1 MVVGVTNQ
9 YSTREMLAEVGI
21 TLYWTQQVIRSSHQ
35 FVIRKLLYDIER
47 VSLLRQVRSFFS
59 SLRAETGAELRCIQQ
74 ALENIEENIRWMDKN
89 LPLLKA
95 WLHRSADQHK
105 NSELWSTFTVNVWG
119 VKKNVFDKNFG
130 VLKRVILNFLNTG

>member
-21 TLYWTQQVIRSSHQ
+21 TLYWTQPVIRSFHQ

-95 WLHRSADQHK
+95 WLHRTADQLK
-105 NSELWSTFTVNVWG
+105 NTELWSTFTVNVWG
-119 VKKNVFDKNFG
+119 VKKNF
-130 VLKRVILNFLNTG
+130 IW